1 MNKKLKIF
9 IIGILLILVTG
20 CSGNYNLKINDDM
33 SINEE
38 LYLTIDNSNNAYTK
52 TLKIFKENNIPE
64 DDYEVVLSDNNV
76 RITYNKKYDSIEE
89 YLLNSKV
96 YHELIDEIQFNKS
109 NNYIDL
115 YVNQKLKVSNDNG
128 IKMNGTNLVDLDV
141 LQINIEN
148 PFDVNFSNAE
158 IVNDNVYTWTIKKG
172 DTEKK
177 IQMQFKPSLNI
188 FPYKQVA
195 VLFTVIVCILIIIF
209 TIYGRYKKRQKI

>member
-64 DDYEVVLSDNNV
+64 GDYEVVLSDNNV

-195 VLFTVIVCILIIIF
+195 VLSTVIVCILIIIF

>member
-128 IKMNGTNLVDLDV
+128 IKMNGTNLIDLDV

-195 VLFTVIVCILIIIF
+195 VLSTVIVCILIIIF

>member
-115 YVNQKLKVSNDNG
+115 YVNQKLKISNDNG

-195 VLFTVIVCILIIIF
+195 VLSTVIVCILIIIF

>member
-20 CSGNYNLKINDDM
+20 CSGNYNIKINDDM
-33 SINEE
+33 SIDEE
-38 LYLTIDNSNNAYTK
+38 LYLTIDSSNNAYTK

-64 DDYEVVLSDNNV
+64 KDYEVVLSDNNV

-89 YLLNSKV
+89 YLLDSKV

-109 NNYIDL
+109 NDYIDL
-115 YVNQKLKVSNDNG
+115 YVNQKLKLLNDNV
-128 IKMNGTNLVDLDV
+128 IKTNGTNLTDLDV

-195 VLFTVIVCILIIIF
+195 VLSTVIVCILIIIF

>member
-20 CSGNYNLKINDDM
+20 CSGNYNIKINDDM
-33 SINEE
+33 SIDEE
-38 LYLTIDNSNNAYTK
+38 LYLTIDSSNNAYTK

-64 DDYEVVLSDNNV
+64 KDYEVVLSDNNV
-76 RITYNKKYDSIEE
+76 RITSNKKYDSIEE
-89 YLLNSKV
+89 YLLDSKV

-109 NNYIDL
+109 NDYIDL
-115 YVNQKLKVSNDNG
+115 YVNQKLKLLNDNV
-128 IKMNGTNLVDLDV
+128 IKTNGTNLTDLDV

-195 VLFTVIVCILIIIF
+195 VLSTVIVCILITIF

>member
-33 SINEE
+33 SIDEE
-38 LYLTIDNSNNAYTK
+38 LYLTIDNTNNTYTK

-64 DDYEVVLSDNNV
+64 KDYEVVLSDNNV
-76 RITYNKKYDSIEE
+76 RITYNKKYDSMEE
-89 YLLNSKV
+89 YILDSNI

-109 NNYIDL
+109 NDYIDL
-115 YVNQKLKVSNDNG
+115 YVNQKLKLSNDN
-128 IKMNGTNLVDLDV
+128 IKSNGTNLVDLDV

-148 PFDVNFSNAE
+148 PFSVNYTNAE

-172 DTEKK
+172 DIEKK
-177 IQMQFKPSLNI
+177 IQMQFKPSLNV

-195 VLFTVIVCILIIIF
+195 VLSTVIICSLIIIF
-209 TIYGRYKKRQKI
+209 TIYRRYKKRQKI

>member
-33 SINEE
+33 SIDEE
-38 LYLTIDNSNNAYTK
+38 LYLTIGNINNTYTK

-64 DDYEVVLSDNNV
+64 KDYEVVLSDNNV
-76 RITYNKKYDSIEE
+76 RITYNKKYDSMEE
-89 YLLNSKV
+89 YILDSKI

-109 NNYIDL
+109 NDYIDL
-115 YVNQKLKVSNDNG
+115 YVNQKLKLSNDN
-128 IKMNGTNLVDLDV
+128 IKSNGTNLVDLDV

-148 PFDVNFSNAE
+148 PFSVNYTNAE

-172 DTEKK
+172 DIEKK
-177 IQMQFKPSLNI
+177 IQMQFKPSLNV

-195 VLFTVIVCILIIIF
+195 VLSTVIICSLIIIF
-209 TIYGRYKKRQKI
+209 TIYRRYKKRQKI

>member
-33 SINEE
+33 SIDEE
-38 LYLTIDNSNNAYTK
+38 LYLTIDNTNNTYTK

-64 DDYEVVLSDNNV
+64 KDYEVVLSDNNV
-76 RITYNKKYDSIEE
+76 RITYNKKYDSMEE
-89 YLLNSKV
+89 YILDSKI

-109 NNYIDL
+109 NDYIDL
-115 YVNQKLKVSNDNG
+115 YVNQKLKLSNDN
-128 IKMNGTNLVDLDV
+128 IKSNGTNLVDLDV

-148 PFDVNFSNAE
+148 PFSVNYTNAE
-158 IVNDNVYTWTIKKG
+158 MINDNVYTWTIKKG
-172 DTEKK
+172 DIEKK
-177 IQMQFKPSLNI
+177 IQMQFKPSLNV

-195 VLFTVIVCILIIIF
+195 VLSTVIICSLIIIF
-209 TIYGRYKKRQKI
+209 IIYRSYKKRQKI

>member
-115 YVNQKLKVSNDNG
+115 YVNQKLKVLNDNG

-195 VLFTVIVCILIIIF
+195 VLSTVIVCILIIIF

>member
-33 SINEE
+33 SIDEE
-38 LYLTIDNSNNAYTK
+38 LYLTIDNTNNAYTK

-64 DDYEVVLSDNNV
+64 KDYEVVLSDNKV
-76 RITYNKKYDSIEE
+76 RITYNKKYDSMEE
-89 YLLNSKV
+89 YILDSKI

-109 NNYIDL
+109 NDYIDL
-115 YVNQKLKVSNDNG
+115 YVNQKLKLSNDN
-128 IKMNGTNLVDLDV
+128 IKSNGTNLVDLDV

-148 PFDVNFSNAE
+148 PFSVNYTNAE

-172 DTEKK
+172 DIEKK
-177 IQMQFKPSLNI
+177 IQMQFKPSLNV

-195 VLFTVIVCILIIIF
+195 VLSTVIICSLIIIF
-209 TIYGRYKKRQKI
+209 TIYRRYKKRQKI

>member
-33 SINEE
+33 SIDEE
-38 LYLTIDNSNNAYTK
+38 LYLTIDNTNNAYTK

-64 DDYEVVLSDNNV
+64 KDYEVVLSDNNV
-76 RITYNKKYDSIEE
+76 RITYNKKYDSMEE
-89 YLLNSKV
+89 YILDSKI

-109 NNYIDL
+109 NDYIDL
-115 YVNQKLKVSNDNG
+115 YVNQKLKLSNDN
-128 IKMNGTNLVDLDV
+128 IKSNGTNLVDLDV

-148 PFDVNFSNAE
+148 PFSVNYTNAE

-172 DTEKK
+172 DIEKK
-177 IQMQFKPSLNI
+177 IQMQFKPSLNV

-195 VLFTVIVCILIIIF
+195 VLSTVIICSLIIIF
-209 TIYGRYKKRQKI
+209 TIYRRYKKRQKI

>member
-33 SINEE
+33 SIDEE
-38 LYLTIDNSNNAYTK
+38 LYLTIDNTNNAYTK

-64 DDYEVVLSDNNV
+64 KDYEVVLSDNNV
-76 RITYNKKYDSIEE
+76 RITYNKKYDSMEE
-89 YLLNSKV
+89 YILDSKV

-109 NNYIDL
+109 NDYIDL
-115 YVNQKLKVSNDNG
+115 YVNQKLKLSNDS
-128 IKMNGTNLVDLDV
+128 IKSNGTNLVDLDV

-158 IVNDNVYTWTIKKG
+158 IINDNVYTWTIKKG
-172 DTEKK
+172 DIEKK
-177 IQMQFKPSLNI
+177 FQMQFKPSLNV

-195 VLFTVIVCILIIIF
+195 VLSTVIICSLIIIF
-209 TIYGRYKKRQKI
+209 IIYRRYKKRQKI

>member
-1 MNKKLKIF
+1 MNKRLKIF
-9 IIGILLILVTG
+9 IISILLILVTG

-33 SINEE
+33 SIDEE
-38 LYLTIDNSNNAYTK
+38 LYLTIDSSNNAYTK

-64 DDYEVVLSDNNV
+64 KDYEVVLSDNNV
-76 RITYNKKYDSIEE
+76 RITYNKKYNSIEE
-89 YLLNSKV
+89 YLLDSKI

-109 NNYIDL
+109 NDYIDL
-115 YVNQKLKVSNDNG
+115 YVNQKLKLSNDNV
-128 IKMNGTNLVDLDV
+128 IKTNGTNLTDLDV

-195 VLFTVIVCILIIIF
+195 VLSTVIVCILIIIF

>member
-33 SINEE
+33 SIDEE
-38 LYLTIDNSNNAYTK
+38 LYLTIDNTNNTYTK
-52 TLKIFKENNIPE
+52 TLKIFKENNISE
-64 DDYEVVLSDNNV
+64 KDYEVVLSDNNV
-76 RITYNKKYDSIEE
+76 RITYNKKYDSMEE
-89 YLLNSKV
+89 YILDSKI

-109 NNYIDL
+109 NDYIDL
-115 YVNQKLKVSNDNG
+115 YVNQKLKLSNDN
-128 IKMNGTNLVDLDV
+128 IKSNGTNLVDLDV

-148 PFDVNFSNAE
+148 PFSVNYTNAE

-177 IQMQFKPSLNI
+177 MQMQFKPSLNI

-195 VLFTVIVCILIIIF
+195 VLSTVIICSLIIIF
-209 TIYGRYKKRQKI
+209 TIYRRYKKRQKI

>member
-33 SINEE
+33 SIDEE
-38 LYLTIDNSNNAYTK
+38 LYLTIDNTNNTYTK
-52 TLKIFKENNIPE
+52 TLKIFRENNIPE
-64 DDYEVVLSDNNV
+64 KDYEVVLSDNNV

-89 YLLNSKV
+89 YILDSKI

-109 NNYIDL
+109 NDYIDL
-115 YVNQKLKVSNDNG
+115 YVNQKLKLSNDN
-128 IKMNGTNLVDLDV
+128 IKSNGTNLVDLDV

-148 PFDVNFSNAE
+148 PFSVNYTNAE

-172 DTEKK
+172 DIEKK
-177 IQMQFKPSLNI
+177 IQMQFKPSLNV

-195 VLFTVIVCILIIIF
+195 VLSTVIICSLIIIF
-209 TIYGRYKKRQKI
+209 TIYRRYKKRQKI

>member
-158 IVNDNVYTWTIKKG
+158 IVNDNVYTWSIKKG

-195 VLFTVIVCILIIIF
+195 VLSTVIVCILIIIF

>member
-33 SINEE
+33 SIDEE
-38 LYLTIDNSNNAYTK
+38 LYLTIDNTNNAYTK

-64 DDYEVVLSDNNV
+64 KDYEVVLSDNNV
-76 RITYNKKYDSIEE
+76 RITYNKKYDSMEE
-89 YLLNSKV
+89 YILDSKV

-109 NNYIDL
+109 NDYIDL
-115 YVNQKLKVSNDNG
+115 YVNQKLKLSNDS
-128 IKMNGTNLVDLDV
+128 IKSNGTNLVDLDV

-172 DTEKK
+172 DIEKK
-177 IQMQFKPSLNI
+177 FQMQFKPSLNV

-195 VLFTVIVCILIIIF
+195 VLSTVIICSLIIIF
-209 TIYGRYKKRQKI
+209 IIYRRYKKRQKI

>member
-33 SINEE
+33 SIDEE
-38 LYLTIDNSNNAYTK
+38 LYLTIDNTNNTYTK

-64 DDYEVVLSDNNV
+64 KDYEVVLSDNNV
-76 RITYNKKYDSIEE
+76 RITYNKKYDSMEE
-89 YLLNSKV
+89 YILDSKI

-109 NNYIDL
+109 NDYIDL
-115 YVNQKLKVSNDNG
+115 YVNQKLKLSNDN
-128 IKMNGTNLVDLDV
+128 IKLNGTNLVDLDV

-148 PFDVNFSNAE
+148 PFSVNYTNAE

-172 DTEKK
+172 DIEKK
-177 IQMQFKPSLNI
+177 IQMQFKPSLNV

-195 VLFTVIVCILIIIF
+195 VLSTVIICSLIIIF
-209 TIYGRYKKRQKI
+209 TIYRRYKKRQKI

>member
-38 LYLTIDNSNNAYTK
+38 LYLTIDNTNNAYTK

-64 DDYEVVLSDNNV
+64 KDYEVVLSDNNV
-76 RITYNKKYDSIEE
+76 RITYNKKYDSMEE
-89 YLLNSKV
+89 YILDSKI

-109 NNYIDL
+109 NDYIDL
-115 YVNQKLKVSNDNG
+115 YVNQKLKLSNDN
-128 IKMNGTNLVDLDV
+128 IKSNGTNLVDLDV

-148 PFDVNFSNAE
+148 PFSVNYTNAE

-172 DTEKK
+172 DIEKK
-177 IQMQFKPSLNI
+177 IQMQFRPSLNV
-188 FPYKQVA
+188 FPYKQAA
-195 VLFTVIVCILIIIF
+195 VLSTVIICSLIIIF
-209 TIYGRYKKRQKI
+209 TIYRRYKKRQKI

>member
-20 CSGNYNLKINDDM
+20 CSGNYNIKINDDM
-33 SINEE
+33 SIDEE
-38 LYLTIDNSNNAYTK
+38 LYLTIDSSNNAYTK

-64 DDYEVVLSDNNV
+64 KDYEVVLSDNNV

-109 NNYIDL
+109 NDYIDL
-115 YVNQKLKVSNDNG
+115 YVNQKLKLSNDNV
-128 IKMNGTNLVDLDV
+128 IKTNGTNLTDLDV

-177 IQMQFKPSLNI
+177 IQMQFKPSLNV
-188 FPYKQVA
+188 FPYKQAA
-195 VLFTVIVCILIIIF
+195 VLSTVIICSLIIIF

>member
-33 SINEE
+33 SIDEE
-38 LYLTIDNSNNAYTK
+38 LYLTIDNTNNAYTK

-64 DDYEVVLSDNNV
+64 KDYEVVLSDNKV
-76 RITYNKKYDSIEE
+76 RITYNKKYDSMEE
-89 YLLNSKV
+89 YILDSKV

-109 NNYIDL
+109 NDYIDL
-115 YVNQKLKVSNDNG
+115 YVNQKLKLSNDN
-128 IKMNGTNLVDLDV
+128 IKSNGTNLVDLDV

-148 PFDVNFSNAE
+148 PFSVNYTNAE

-172 DTEKK
+172 DIEKK
-177 IQMQFKPSLNI
+177 IQMQFKPSLNV

-195 VLFTVIVCILIIIF
+195 VLSTVIICSLIIIF
-209 TIYGRYKKRQKI
+209 TIYRRYKKRQKI

>member
-33 SINEE
+33 SIDEE
-38 LYLTIDNSNNAYTK
+38 LYLTIDNTNNTYTK
-52 TLKIFKENNIPE
+52 TLKIFRENNIPE
-64 DDYEVVLSDNNV
+64 KDYEVVLSDNNV
-76 RITYNKKYDSIEE
+76 RITYNKKYDSMEE
-89 YLLNSKV
+89 YILDSKI

-109 NNYIDL
+109 NDYIDL
-115 YVNQKLKVSNDNG
+115 YVNQKLKLSNDN
-128 IKMNGTNLVDLDV
+128 IKSNGTNLVDLDV

-148 PFDVNFSNAE
+148 PFSVNYTNAE

-172 DTEKK
+172 DIEKK
-177 IQMQFKPSLNI
+177 IQMQFKPSLNV

-195 VLFTVIVCILIIIF
+195 VLSTVIICSLIIVF
-209 TIYGRYKKRQKI
+209 TIYRRYKKRQKI

>member
-52 TLKIFKENNIPE
+52 TLKIFKGNNIPE

-195 VLFTVIVCILIIIF
+195 VLSTVIVCILIIIF